1 MENQHLG
8 TLLSAL
14 KMDAKELLATKLE
27 WLRLD
32 MLEKTSA
39 TGSILIYSLI
49 ILNIVFFALLF
60 AFLAFGLWIGDLVH
74 NLAGGFAIVTLF
86 YILLLFVLV
95 ICRKSVFRTFQ
106 NWFLKA
112 LYSDLK
118 DSDESPLNQKI

>member
-14 KMDAKELLATKLE
+14 KTDAKELLATKFE

-39 TGSILIYSLI
+39 TGSVLIYSLI